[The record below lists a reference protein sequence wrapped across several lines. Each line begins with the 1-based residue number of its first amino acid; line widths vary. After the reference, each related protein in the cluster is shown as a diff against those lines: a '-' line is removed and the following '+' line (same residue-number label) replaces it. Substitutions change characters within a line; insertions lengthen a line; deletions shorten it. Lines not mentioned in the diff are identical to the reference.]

1 MRTPVRGCVLWGT
14 AKDPEQTITDLN
26 LEEMFDVFEAADKK
40 IKTSDL
46 KPAKLTM
53 NDSPTVDGNFN
64 AVTAAG
70 GDENKGTYGSDISF
84 DRVEASVSD
93 LR

>member
-1 MRTPVRGCVLWGT
+1 MRSPRSVLWV
-14 AKDPEQTITDLN
+14 AKDNGSEQTITDLN

-53 NDSPTVDGNFN
+53 NDSPTVDGN
-64 AVTAAG
+64 AVAAG
-70 GDENKGTYGSDISF
+70 SDENKGD
-84 DRVEASVSD
+84 SV
-93 LR
+93 